1 MGLPSPHW
9 ALVLISPLCL
19 GHAQVMLNNIQP
31 ITHLGAWVFLLA
43 LQEIIPGYFSSVL
56 LSRVQDETQHS
67 AKG

>member
-1 MGLPSPHW
+1 M
-9 ALVLISPLCL
+9 
-19 GHAQVMLNNIQP
+19 MLNNIQP

-56 LSRVQDETQHS
+56 LSRDQDETQHS